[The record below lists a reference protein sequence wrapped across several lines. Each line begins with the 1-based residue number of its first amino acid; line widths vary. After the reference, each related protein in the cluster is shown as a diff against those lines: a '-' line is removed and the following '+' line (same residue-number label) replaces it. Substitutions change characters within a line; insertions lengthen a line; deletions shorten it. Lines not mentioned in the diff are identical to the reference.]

1 MRLGPCAPPHASQY
15 QHVHSR
21 RHRGRPPGTSAPC
34 ARTCAP
40 PLHAAATEALDNVRV
55 KVRRDPVA
63 DVAAKDLTWARAAL
77 SGRAVAEQWRQGL
90 DKGLDQAGR
99 RLLRQPPG
107 VLDALPR
114 ELGVTLDTHPE
125 DVAARLED
133 VLERGLLVR
142 EVPAVGEQVSSSI
155 CWLCCVPRRSL
166 TAPIKGLQESK
177 RMPSALASRRR

>member
-1 MRLGPCAPPHASQY
+1 MRSATCFSISACAFEAP
-15 QHVHSR
+15 SR
-21 RHRGRPPGTSAPC
+21 GPPGTSAPC

-40 PLHAAATEALDNVRV
+40 PLHTAATEALDNVRV

-63 DVAAKDLTWARAAL
+63 DVAAKDLTWAQAAL

-99 RLLRQPPG
+99 RLLRPPPG

-142 EVPAVGEQVSSSI
+142 EVPAVGEQASSSI

-177 RMPSALASRRR
+177 RLPSALASRRR